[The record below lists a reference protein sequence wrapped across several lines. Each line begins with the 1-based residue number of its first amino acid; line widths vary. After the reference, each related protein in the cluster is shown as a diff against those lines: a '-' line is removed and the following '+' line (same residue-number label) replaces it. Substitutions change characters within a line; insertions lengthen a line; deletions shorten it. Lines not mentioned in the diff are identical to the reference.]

1 MQIQFVGIMVH
12 AFQLL
17 FIDCNYPRAFV
28 WWIGMHAVMFFFLF
42 KEFYNQAYNNRKPPK
57 GGAIA
62 VEANGHTKLNG
73 TLPQNGISSKKGT
86 ASEYYMN
93 GTSEISQRIKSQW
106 WWLLYNCYLFCFESW
121 MWWHSGPLVKAYLLN
136 FKFVVYMPCWVIK

>member
-1 MQIQFVGIMVH
+1 MVH

-42 KEFYNQAYNNRKPPK
+42 KEFYNQAYSKRPPK
-57 GGAIA
+57 VA
-62 VEANGHTKLNG
+62 VEANGYVKQNG
-73 TLPQNGISSKKGT
+73 TLPQNGHVKENGVPSKKGT

-93 GTSEISQRIKSQW
+93 GTSEINQRIKSQ
-106 WWLLYNCYLFCFESW
+106 
-121 MWWHSGPLVKAYLLN
+121 
-136 FKFVVYMPCWVIK
+136 